1 MAIYN
6 EFGYITIDDARID
19 ETCNAYFK
27 WKDLNTYISNNSHR
41 GINMPDAISEP
52 MGCYCMGYLWNRCC
66 AIAVSLFGGFFVATY
81 LLDKISWNLFNKYI
95 PKETLQV
102 FVGYSMTVLFVLDI
116 VNGLIS
122 IEILHWIL
130 QLYTVLVV
138 FEGARRFLEIPENKL
153 TSYTVVASILIL
165 VSPVMIEFVFNKLSV
180 ILN

>member
-1 MAIYN
+1 
-6 EFGYITIDDARID
+6 
-19 ETCNAYFK
+19 
-27 WKDLNTYISNNSHR
+27 
-41 GINMPDAISEP
+41 
-52 MGCYCMGYLWNRCC
+52 
-66 AIAVSLFGGFFVATY
+66 
-81 LLDKISWNLFNKYI
+81 
-95 PKETLQV
+95 
-102 FVGYSMTVLFVLDI
+102 MTVLFVLDI

-130 QLYTVLVV
+130 LLYTVLVV